1 MTDNRIELGD
11 EVWDS
16 ISGFRGIVIS
26 RTEYLHGC
34 VRMQVQPNKVKDDG
48 SMLDVGHFD
57 EAQLQVAKK
66 ATIQVSRPT
75 VTGGPRPDPVLPANP
90 QR

>member
-1 MTDNRIELGD
+1 MSNRINLGD

-34 VRMQVQPNKVKDDG
+34 VRLQVQPNKLKDDG
-48 SMLDVGHFD
+48 SMLETGHFD
-57 EAQLQVAKK
+57 EPQLQVAKP
-66 ATIQVSRPT
+66 ANIEIQRPSM
-75 VTGGPRPDPVLPANP
+75 TGGPRPDPVLPKDP